1 MRILFIGDP
10 LLVDGY
16 RLSDIEVAPVS
27 TPEELLGALDS
38 AFKRDDLGMI
48 LVDSDYSSQVKDRI
62 EDLKLKRAMPVLV
75 EVPGRRTSAD
85 IDFKEIVSRIMGI
98 KV

>member
-16 RLSDIEVAPVS
+16 RLLDIEAAPVS
-27 TPEELLGALDS
+27 TAEELLGALDS

-85 IDFKEIVSRIMGI
+85 IDFKGIVSRIMGI